1 MSSIDHAAPYVSLA
15 AQTAAHGSHVG
26 AFVQRYVQTW
36 KSYKPTWN
44 YEDGCVWKACLDL
57 AEVSGQRFLS
67 DFVYREVSARVAA
80 DGSIRAYTPDEFNID
95 NVNPGKVLAA
105 LFASSGEARFRKALD
120 AQAAQLDRHPRTRS
134 GNFGH
139 KRIYP
144 QQVWLD
150 GLYMAQPMR
159 CVHAL
164 LDGNEAAIGDVERQF
179 AFVQDTLRDAGSG
192 LLYHGWDESRAER
205 WSNPETGCSA
215 NFWGRAMGW
224 YAMALIDCIDV
235 LRDAPSSPAAA
246 RALATLLP
254 MLVDVADALL
264 RVRSPSGLWY
274 QVLDRA
280 DVQGNYEEASASLMI
295 AYALMK
301 GARLGVLGSDAGSAG
316 RQAFATCVERFLDDT
331 QLHAICGVAGLGNV
345 PYRDGSVA
353 YYLSEPI
360 TPNDPKG
367 VAALLMALA
376 EAMR

>member
-1 MSSIDHAAPYVSLA
+1 MSAIDNATYVAFA
-15 AQTAAHGSHVG
+15 AQTAAHGSHVA

-36 KSYKPTWN
+36 RTHKPAWN
-44 YEDGCVWKACLDL
+44 YEDGCVWKSCLDL
-57 AEVSGQRFLS
+57 AEVTGQRFLS
-67 DFVYREVSARVAA
+67 DFVYREVSARVSA
-80 DGSIRAYTPDEFNID
+80 DGTISGYTPDEFNID

-105 LFASSGEARFRKALD
+105 LFEATGETRFRTALD
-120 AQAAQLDRHPRTRS
+120 AQVAQLDRHPRTQS
-134 GNFGH
+134 GNFWH

-164 LDGNEAAIGDVERQF
+164 FTGDDATITDVVRQF
-179 AFVQDTLRDAGSG
+179 AFVQVTLRDANTG
-192 LLYHGWDESRAER
+192 LLYHGWDEGRAER
-205 WSNPETGCSA
+205 WSNPQSGCSP

-224 YAMALIDCIDV
+224 YAMALVDCIEV
-235 LRDAPSSPAAA
+235 LRDAPSSPVASSAV
-246 RALATLLP
+246 TLLAP
-254 MLVDVADALL
+254 MLIDVGAALL
-264 RVRSPSGLWY
+264 RARSESGLWY

-280 DVQGNYEEASASLMI
+280 DVAGNYEEASASLMI

-316 RQAFATCVERFLDDT
+316 RRAFATCVERFLDDT

-353 YYLSEPI
+353 YYLSEPVVA
-360 TPNDPKG
+360 NDPKG